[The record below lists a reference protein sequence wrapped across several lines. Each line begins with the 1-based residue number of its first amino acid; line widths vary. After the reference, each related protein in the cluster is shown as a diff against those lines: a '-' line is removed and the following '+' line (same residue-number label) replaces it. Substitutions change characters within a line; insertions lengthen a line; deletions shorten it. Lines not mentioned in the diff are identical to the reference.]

1 MIGLFGL
8 ELRPIYEEGK
18 EDIGTIKHSY
28 ADTSRSEE
36 LLNFVAKKD
45 IDTGLREIITH
56 MNHDV
61 SKF

>member
-18 EDIGTIKHSY
+18 EDIGIIKHSY
-28 ADTSRSEE
+28 AYTSRSEE
-36 LLNFVAKKD
+36 FLNFVAKKD